1 MPLSVCYNVGPIQT
15 IPNEVTNSLRGRGID
30 QRAPTTKIDF
40 QFGAHCAR
48 GVPPAP
54 YFRHGSHLAKFP
66 SMARKSASPGLI
78 FRNIMLFDGTFDVWF
93 PTIATRVSAHFRSP
107 HIHANIMAFHSRK
120 FSSLWCEKVLY
131 PLNGRKTSQPE
142 RTNDRIASS
151 VSHTGADR
159 FSGNERANYR
169 LYNLEIEVA
178 KEIACFHLVNR
189 PGNSD
194 CQPLGN
200 IFNGGCPSIKLNRGP
215 ASHAIEYVL
224 PRKAVRLF
232 VDAEIANHRL
242 MDPGIGLVNA
252 LRIALNL
259 QLVEYDP
266 RRTGRSWL
274 GRGLV
279 PFSGCSAYLFLPCL
293 SLKCHICSKQSDSVS
308 RAIE

>member
-1 MPLSVCYNVGPIQT
+1 MPLCVCYDIGPIQP
-15 IPNEVTNSLRGRGID
+15 IPNVETNSLCGRGID
-30 QRAPTTKIDF
+30 QRASATKIEF
-40 QFGAHCAR
+40 QFGARCAR
-48 GVPPAP
+48 GVPPTP
-54 YFRHGSHLAKFP
+54 YLRHGSHVVKLP
-66 SMARKSASPGLI
+66 STTRKSASHGLI
-78 FRNIMLFDGTFDVWF
+78 FRNIMLFDGTFGVWF
-93 PTIATRVSAHFRSP
+93 PTCAIRVSAQSRSST
-107 HIHANIMAFHSRK
+107 HSYKHYGFHSRK

-131 PLNGRKTSQPE
+131 PLNGRKTTQPE

-151 VSHTGADR
+151 VSQTGADR